1 MYICLRLRLLGENRR
16 LLHGV
21 YSVTDYPKPTRMDKE
36 KIKSLFDANRLDAA
50 TALLQAS
57 PDDAWAQ
64 YMLGRIAWKQGRRA
78 DAIECY
84 ERAAASDVASEAAV
98 ALEQA
103 REVMDFF
110 NKDLYN
116 P

>member
-1 MYICLRLRLLGENRR
+1 M
-16 LLHGV
+16 
-21 YSVTDYPKPTRMDKE
+21 TDYQKTTRMDKE
-36 KIKSLFDANRLDAA
+36 KIKSLFDINRLDAA
-50 TALLQAS
+50 TALLKAS
-57 PDDAWAQ
+57 ADDAWAQ

-78 DAIECY
+78 DAIEWY
-84 ERAAASDVASEAAV
+84 ERAAASDAESEAAV

-103 REVMDFF
+103 RDVMDFF

>member
-1 MYICLRLRLLGENRR
+1 
-16 LLHGV
+16 
-21 YSVTDYPKPTRMDKE
+21 MDRD
-36 KIKSLFDANRLDAA
+36 KIKILFDANRLAEA
-50 TALLQAS
+50 TQLLNAC

-64 YMLGRIAWKQGRRA
+64 YMLGRIAWKEGSRA
-78 DAIECY
+78 DAIEYY
-84 ERAAASDVASEAAV
+84 ERAAASDPESEAAV

-103 REVMDFF
+103 QEIMNFF